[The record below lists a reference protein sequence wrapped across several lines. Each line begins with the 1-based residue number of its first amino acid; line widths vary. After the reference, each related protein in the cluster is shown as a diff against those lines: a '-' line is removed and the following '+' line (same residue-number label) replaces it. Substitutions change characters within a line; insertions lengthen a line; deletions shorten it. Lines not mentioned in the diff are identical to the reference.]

1 MNTIRL
7 QDLIQLARKFRFLI
21 IALSF
26 ITSTI
31 YSYFYF
37 TNEQQNHNFFIKID
51 YQTSENYSF
60 VNDVIQKIKSNKFSI
75 PSEIYFNNL
84 LKINKGAF
92 YNEFLETIDKISL
105 NDILDK
111 KIINEFDIN
120 FIHKKLLQLLF
131 NETNIAEFKIKVNN
145 QQIPDYTSL
154 IHDYISKINEEAKLN
169 LSILIK
175 EDSKNYQNLQKIH
188 LPLIEN
194 EIFHDHIKSFQKD
207 VLETLYYLN
216 LYDNKNQ
223 EDEAVK
229 VFENMNDSQKSLYLN
244 HLIKKDSF
252 LLNHHLLYFEILNLN
267 KYYNLSLLNF
277 KIDSY
282 DFKKNTKKYINKLYE
297 IYTKNLEII
306 DNIIK
311 DEKPIIF
318 NYPSLKQD
326 KISNF
331 VFSQYPDVNENI
343 KSYFRFTFYT
353 SIITN
358 YFSNFSIDNEVEF
371 IKFIDIEKN
380 RNQLAIFIDTLTLFI
395 IIFIASAFFYFFILS
410 NYIILFSKNKK
421 VDE

>member
-1 MNTIRL
+1 MNTISL

-84 LKINKGAF
+84 LKINKRAF
-92 YNEFLETIDKISL
+92 YNEFLETIDNISL

-252 LLNHHLLYFEILNLN
+252 LLYHHLLYFEILNLN

-282 DFKKNTKKYINKLYE
+282 DFKKNTKKYINKLSE

-311 DEKPIIF
+311 DEKQIIF

-358 YFSNFSIDNEVEF
+358 YFSNFSIDNEVQF

-380 RNQLAIFIDTLTLFI
+380 RNQLSIFIDTLTLFI

>member
-1 MNTIRL
+1 MNTISL

-60 VNDVIQKIKSNKFSI
+60 VNDVIQKIKLNKFSI

-84 LKINKGAF
+84 LKINKRAF
-92 YNEFLETIDKISL
+92 YNEFLETIDNISL

-252 LLNHHLLYFEILNLN
+252 LLYHHLLYFEILNLN

-282 DFKKNTKKYINKLYE
+282 DFKKNTKKYINKLSE

-311 DEKPIIF
+311 DEKQIIF

-358 YFSNFSIDNEVEF
+358 YFSNFSIDNEVQF

-380 RNQLAIFIDTLTLFI
+380 RNQLSIFIDTLTLFI